1 MPKIVELE
9 LREQDDMNA
18 VQKFAQE
25 NVEYISVNGAKLMA
39 ALKSGDKGLFVVG
52 LSKMLADA
60 FTSGC
65 AEQAKSMNK
74 MAEEL
79 L

>member
-9 LREQDDMNA
+9 LNTQKDMDA
-18 VQKFAQE
+18 IQKFAQE

-39 ALKSGDKGLFVVG
+39 ALKSGDNGLFVVG
-52 LSKMLADA
+52 LLKMLADA

-65 AEQAKSMNK
+65 AEQAKNT
-74 MAEEL
+74 EL
-79 L
+79 LL